1 MKQKNPHMEYTPN
14 FKAVYDKVI
23 QNLKSRKKI
32 EFRGVSKPQK
42 RNLLEDM
49 GIEVVG

>member
-32 EFRGVSKPQK
+32 EFRGVSKPLK
-42 RNLLEDM
+42 RSLLKDA
-49 GIEVVG
+49 GIRVIG